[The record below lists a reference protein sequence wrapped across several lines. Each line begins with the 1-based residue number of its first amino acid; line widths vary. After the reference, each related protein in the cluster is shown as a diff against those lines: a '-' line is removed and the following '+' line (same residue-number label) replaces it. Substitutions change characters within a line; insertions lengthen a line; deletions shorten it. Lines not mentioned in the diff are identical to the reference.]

1 MNQSILVSF
10 FFFFFFLE
18 ADLRSRRGEFKGKS
32 FIKEMLPGQPDK
44 IIDEAGQERRGG
56 QVSINST
63 KKPTEDRLHPE
74 AKGNL
79 WNVI

>member
-1 MNQSILVSF
+1 LNQSVLPSF
-10 FFFFFFLE
+10 FLFFFLE
-18 ADLRSRRGEFKGKS
+18 ADLRSRRGQFKGKS
-32 FIKEMLPGQPDK
+32 FIIEMLPGESDK

-56 QVSINST
+56 QVRINST
-63 KKPTEDRLHPE
+63 KKPTENRLQPE

>member
-1 MNQSILVSF
+1 
-10 FFFFFFLE
+10 
-18 ADLRSRRGEFKGKS
+18 
-32 FIKEMLPGQPDK
+32 MLPGESDK

-56 QVSINST
+56 QVRINST
-63 KKPTEDRLHPE
+63 KKPTENRLQPE